1 MAIFE
6 ESLISENFYREEAA
20 HNDKDKIFK
29 DSWKINQV
37 GQNFESGLYKEVL
50 YLKEMKKQY
59 EKNTNQKRLSNSVL
73 DKSKLISTTQI
84 PNIIGDTNQGT
95 IMKNRKPA
103 SQTRSFSLSNLNLR
117 QISRRQEKR
126 TGRNAE
132 VYPNSYL
139 PPFTQKNL
147 GQSKANSSLI
157 SSHRSQDLLQIES
170 GQT

>member
-6 ESLISENFYREEAA
+6 ESLISENFYKEEAA

-103 SQTRSFSLSNLNLR
+103 S
-117 QISRRQEKR
+117 
-126 TGRNAE
+126 
-132 VYPNSYL
+132 
-139 PPFTQKNL
+139 
-147 GQSKANSSLI
+147 
-157 SSHRSQDLLQIES
+157 
-170 GQT
+170 